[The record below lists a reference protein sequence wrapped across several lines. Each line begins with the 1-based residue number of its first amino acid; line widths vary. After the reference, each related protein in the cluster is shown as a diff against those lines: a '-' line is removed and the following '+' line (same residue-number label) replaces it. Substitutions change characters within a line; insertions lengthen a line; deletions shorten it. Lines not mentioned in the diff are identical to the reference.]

1 MLNILQPRLQQ
12 YVDRKLPEIQLV
24 FRKGRGTIDH
34 FANICWM
41 IEKSREF
48 QKKKKK
54 KTCLLTA
61 ELRDDANFNERLLNS
76 KIEIAIRDVMG
87 KREYG
92 NSHYTD
98 KKILEELSTRYFST
112 ITNLA
117 RYDYNQSGAEGQK
130 NHSENSVSRT
140 WYDRNKLLS
149 DVHAFVKIF

>member
-1 MLNILQPRLQQ
+1 MVNISTLKEQ
-12 YVDRKLPEIQLV
+12 I
-24 FRKGRGTIDH
+24 
-34 FANICWM
+34 AN
-41 IEKSREF
+41 
-48 QKKKKK
+48 
-54 KTCLLTA
+54 LLCA
-61 ELRDDANFNERLLNS
+61 ELSDEPDFSMNLLEN
-76 KIEIAIRDVMG
+76 KVELAIRDVMG
-87 KREYG
+87 RREYG

-98 KKILEELSTRYFST
+98 AKILEELSTRYFST

>member
-1 MLNILQPRLQQ
+1 M
-12 YVDRKLPEIQLV
+12 
-24 FRKGRGTIDH
+24 ID
-34 FANICWM
+34 IS
-41 IEKSREF
+41 EL
-48 QKKKKK
+48 
-54 KTCLLTA
+54 KTQIASLLTT
-61 ELRDDANFNERLLNS
+61 ELMGEDNFNENLLNS
-76 KIEIAIRDVMG
+76 KVEIAIRDVMG

-98 KKILEELSTRYFST
+98 AKILEELSTRYFST

>member
-1 MLNILQPRLQQ
+1 MVDISELKTQIANLLMAELGDDDNFNPNILL
-12 YVDRKLPEIQLV
+12 
-24 FRKGRGTIDH
+24 
-34 FANICWM
+34 
-41 IEKSREF
+41 
-48 QKKKKK
+48 
-54 KTCLLTA
+54 
-61 ELRDDANFNERLLNS
+61 S
-76 KIEIAIRDVMG
+76 KVEIAIRDVMA

-98 KKILEELSTRYFST
+98 DKILEELSTRYFST

-117 RYDYNQSGAEGQK
+117 RYDYNQTGAEGQK